1 MPAGKIFL
9 FYFYDAYDVNLWEKM
24 FGRSKAFHTI
34 FIEFNNFMKK

>member
-9 FYFYDAYDVNLWEKM
+9 FYFYDAYDVNL
-24 FGRSKAFHTI
+24 GRSTAFYTI